1 MSTRVSPTIVFNYHQ
16 NYSPPFDGICAIFT
30 GAKEWTLWP
39 VQTSSSPGHGGRDA
53 VDTDTSGEPDEVYRG
68 TTQVGDILFFAPG
81 WWHGTRQVDAEEA
94 TLGMSLYFEFTDEQL
109 QPVGFF
115 RTHREA
121 LLSSEY
127 YCGCGQ
133 VWGLLSVS
141 EHMQQKERCR
151 TIREQGASVLIA
163 CVTAPR
169 NLIQAPASPT
179 DAEIAGASMCTRIR
193 ILEYHTRAYLHPH
206 NVLVP
211 D

>member
-1 MSTRVSPTIVFNYHQ
+1 MCLKDDAHLCLFIPSHLRPASDGQCMSTRVSLTIVKYHQ
-16 NYSPPFDGICAIFT
+16 YSPLFDGIWAFFT

-39 VQTSSSPGHGGRDA
+39 VRTISSAGHGGGDSDA
-53 VDTDTSGEPDEVYRG
+53 VDTDTSGKPREVYRG
-68 TTQVGDILFFAPG
+68 TTHVGDILFFAPG
-81 WWHGTRQVDAEEA
+81 WWHGTRQVGEEEA

-133 VWGLLSVS
+133 VWGLLSAS
-141 EHMQQKERCR
+141 EHLQQKERCR

-163 CVTAPR
+163 CVTVSS
-169 NLIQAPASPT
+169 I
-179 DAEIAGASMCTRIR
+179 
-193 ILEYHTRAYLHPH
+193 
-206 NVLVP
+206 
-211 D
+211 